1 MSYVC
6 ILFTIGLI
14 ILIHETGHFIAAR
27 LTGIPIERFSVGF
40 GPKLYAHRGKHTEY
54 LISLIPLGG
63 YVLPATTEADFYKIP
78 VLRRIVFSLGGPVA
92 NIGCS
97 LLMLAIA
104 LIIQQGFSFTAI
116 FVKPPAILSSQAVA
130 IVSALPQ
137 LFSRP
142 ESISGIVGIVSQGGK
157 LIGAEPLTL
166 LRFGAFLSLNLAIF
180 NLLPIP
186 ALDGGKILLFL
197 LEKIHPRLVKL
208 HMPLALAGWG
218 LIVLLMIYVTILDVQ
233 KLLA

>member
-14 ILIHETGHFIAAR
+14 ILIHEIGHFTAAR
-27 LTGIPIERFSVGF
+27 LTGIPIERFSIGF
-40 GPKLYAHRGKHTEY
+40 GPKLYSHRGKHTEY
-54 LISLIPLGG
+54 LISLIPIGG
-63 YVLPATTEADFYKIP
+63 YVLPETTEADFYKIP
-78 VLRRIVFSLGGPVA
+78 VIRRIVFSLGGPVA
-92 NIGCS
+92 NIFCS
-97 LLMLAIA
+97 LLMLTIA
-104 LIIQQGFSFTAI
+104 LIIQQGFSFTAL
-116 FVKPPAILSSQAVA
+116 FVKPLAILSSQTAA
-130 IVSALPQ
+130 IVAAIPH

-142 ESISGIVGIVSQGGK
+142 ESISGIVGIVSQGGQ
-157 LIGAEPLTL
+157 LLGAEPLIL

-197 LEKIHPRLVKL
+197 LEKIHPKLVKL

-218 LIVLLMIYVTILDVQ
+218 FIVLLMIYVTILDVQ

>member
-1 MSYVC
+1 MSYLC
-6 ILFTIGLI
+6 IVFIIGLI
-14 ILIHETGHFIAAR
+14 ILIHEIGHFTAAR
-27 LTGIPIERFSVGF
+27 LTGIPIERFSIGF
-40 GPKLYAHRGKHTEY
+40 GPKLYSHRGKHTDY
-54 LISLIPLGG
+54 LISLIPIGG
-63 YVLPATTEADFYKIP
+63 YVLPATTEADFYEIP
-78 VLRRIVFSLGGPVA
+78 VIRRIVFSLGGPLA
-92 NIGCS
+92 NIFCS
-97 LLMLAIA
+97 LFMLTIA
-104 LIIQQGFSFTAI
+104 LIIQQGFSVTSI
-116 FVKPPAILSSQAVA
+116 LVKPFAILSGQTAA
-130 IVSALPQ
+130 IVAAIPH

-142 ESISGIVGIVSQGGK
+142 ESISGIVGIVSQGGQF
-157 LIGAEPLTL
+157 IGAEPLTL

-197 LEKIHPRLVKL
+197 LEKIHPKLVKL